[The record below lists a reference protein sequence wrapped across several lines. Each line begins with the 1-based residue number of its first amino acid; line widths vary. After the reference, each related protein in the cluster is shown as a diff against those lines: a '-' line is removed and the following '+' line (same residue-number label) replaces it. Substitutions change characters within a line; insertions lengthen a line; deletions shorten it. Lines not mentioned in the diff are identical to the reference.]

1 MFTTTEQFQFCDSS
15 NQDNSDS
22 DPITVIKNN
31 SKFTEIF
38 SVFAAGLVCL
48 CRSRQ
53 ATLKT
58 VPQLITWFS
67 GGKCAEFFLP
77 SRHFPINFDECLPLT
92 LVLWA
97 TKVFHTRTP
106 LHCLLFWSKRRAQKC
121 TNNVC
126 LWRTNPVGGKIIT
139 YPHYP
144 HLTHT
149 LDPRMCCQRTFN
161 GRD

>member
-58 VPQLITWFS
+58 VPQS
-67 GGKCAEFFLP
+67 GPCSLHGFQVENVLNSFCHLDIFQSILMNVSLLHSSSELQKSFTPVLP
-77 SRHFPINFDECLPLT
+77 SIACYSDPSGELRSVRTMFAYEELT
-92 LVLWA
+92 RSGA
-97 TKVFHTRTP
+97 K
-106 LHCLLFWSKRRAQKC
+106 
-121 TNNVC
+121 
-126 LWRTNPVGGKIIT
+126 
-139 YPHYP
+139 
-144 HLTHT
+144 
-149 LDPRMCCQRTFN
+149 
-161 GRD
+161 